1 VTYGKRARAQAIVW
15 VAVMLPVIF
24 IPVVGLS
31 IDAGRLF
38 DARREAQNV
47 ADGAARVG
55 AMELDDTLLQQ
66 TGRPRIVENRARNQ
80 ARAYAA
86 RSGYTISGFD
96 FSSDGRSI
104 RVAIETRVQPTFLRL
119 ARVGPVDVRA
129 AGRARVCQGTQAEGA
144 CS

>member
-1 VTYGKRARAQAIVW
+1 VRRARAQAIVW

-24 IPVVGLS
+24 MPIVGLS
-31 IDAGRLF
+31 VDAGLLF

-55 AMELDDTLLQQ
+55 AMELDEQELQR
-66 TGRPRIVENRARNQ
+66 TGKPHIVESRARGQ

-86 RSGYTISGFD
+86 RSGYTISRFD
-96 FSSDGRSI
+96 FSSDGRS
-104 RVAIETRVQPTFLRL
+104 VGVTIETRVQPTFLRI
-119 ARVGPVDVRA
+119 ARFGPVDVRA
-129 AGRARVCQGTQAEGA
+129 AGRARVCQGTQAENA